1 MGDLGDSQLETTLL
15 RSCPKLSFTLRSC
28 PPSHICHGAKA
39 FDEAIHECLE
49 HIIGGPISQ
58 WSWLKA
64 SLPSSRGGLN
74 LRSAALHAPAAF
86 LGSSQQMW
94 PLVERIV
101 RHPPGL
107 SPHVPSAVAALA
119 LAANRPDWVNLEDV
133 DVPIH
138 QHSLS
143 VAVDEAIYTHLLS
156 TAPDTRSRALTL
168 SSSIAHTGD
177 WLNVVPSASLG
188 LHIHDEEFRCSL
200 RYWLGVPLYG
210 STYHCP
216 ECGLSADMMGDHQV
230 GCGGNGDRIS
240 RHNNIR
246 DVLFSAAQSAAL
258 GPRKEAPGII
268 PNSSAR
274 PADILLPNWSR
285 GRQAALDVSVISPLQ
300 QLTLSEAAVTP
311 GHALQV
317 CVRRKLTANLP
328 ACRAAGVGF
337 VPVVVEV
344 LGGWSPE
351 ASSTIRRIGDALG
364 RRTNPSCPSQTMKHL
379 FGRLAIAL
387 WHGNATL

>member
-1 MGDLGDSQLETTLL
+1 MRETSEILLMFYVGHYGMAKNRATLSLGNVLRMTFDPTEKSGPRPSRDSLGCAESACEGKL
-15 RSCPKLSFTLRSC
+15 R
-28 PPSHICHGAKA
+28 
-39 FDEAIHECLE
+39 
-49 HIIGGPISQ
+49 
-58 WSWLKA
+58 
-64 SLPSSRGGLN
+64 N
-74 LRSAALHAPAAF
+74 
-86 LGSSQQMW
+86 
-94 PLVERIV
+94 
-101 RHPPGL
+101 
-107 SPHVPSAVAALA
+107 
-119 LAANRPDWVNLEDV
+119 
-133 DVPIH
+133 
-138 QHSLS
+138 
-143 VAVDEAIYTHLLS
+143 S
-156 TAPDTRSRALTL
+156 TAHA
-168 SSSIAHTGD
+168 GD

-188 LHIHDEEFRCSL
+188 LHIHDEEFGCSL

-210 STYHCP
+210 SMYHCP

-285 GRQAALDVSVISPLQ
+285 GRQAALDVSVLSPLQ

-328 ACRAAGVGF
+328 ACRAALELALCLWLLRFWVVGLQRHLPPSEELEMLLDGGRTPP
-337 VPVVVEV
+337 VP
-344 LGGWSPE
+344 LRP
-351 ASSTIRRIGDALG
+351 
-364 RRTNPSCPSQTMKHL
+364 
-379 FGRLAIAL
+379 
-387 WHGNATL
+387 